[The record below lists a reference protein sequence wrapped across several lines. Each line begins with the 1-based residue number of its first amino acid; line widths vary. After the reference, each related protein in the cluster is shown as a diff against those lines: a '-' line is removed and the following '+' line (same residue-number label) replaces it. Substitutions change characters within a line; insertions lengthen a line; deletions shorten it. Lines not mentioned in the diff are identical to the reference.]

1 MNQQPFLGIRIGFAL
16 TGSFCTLSKV
26 VPQITQLREEGA
38 IITPILS
45 FSVRDYNTRFGD
57 RNYWRDQV
65 SRAAATIEIIDTI
78 AGAEPIGPRALLDI
92 MVIAPCSGN
101 SLAKLAAGIADTPV
115 LMAAKAHL
123 RNNRPLVI
131 AVSSNDAL
139 AANFSNIG
147 TLLNRKQL
155 YFVPFVQDDTEL
167 KPNSLIADW
176 QLLAPTIAAALK
188 GHQLQPIF
196 CQHTDEN
203 SCK

>member
-1 MNQQPFLGIRIGFAL
+1 MNQQPFLGIRIGFAI

-26 VPQITQLREEGA
+26 VPQIAKLREGGA
-38 IITPILS
+38 IVTPIIS
-45 FSVRDYNTRFGD
+45 FAVRDYNTRFGES
-57 RNYWRDQV
+57 RFWREQI

-78 AGAEPIGPRALLDI
+78 AAAEPIGPQALLDI

-101 SLAKLAAGIADTPV
+101 SLAKLAAGIVDTPV

-123 RNNRPLVI
+123 RNNRPLIV

-139 AANFSNIG
+139 SANFSNIG

-155 YFVPFVQDDTEL
+155 YFVPFTQDDAET

-176 QLLAPTIAAALK
+176 QLLIPTIAAALK

-196 CQHTDEN
+196 CQQPD
-203 SCK
+203 